1 MSETNSH
8 LDMRALRKRLEWNQ
22 GRLARFLGVHQST
35 VSNMERVGN
44 PPKGAVLISLQVLS
58 AAADAGT
65 ADALCPEIA
74 VAE

>member
-1 MSETNSH
+1 MDETNSP
-8 LDMRALRKRLEWNQ
+8 LDMKALRKRLKWNQ

-58 AAADAGT
+58 DAADAGN
-65 ADALCPEIA
+65 ADALCPELAA
-74 VAE
+74 VE